1 MKIDVRKLKT
11 DVRVRFVVLVGTVVV
26 TIPLWLKAKFF
37 GTLYMKYYGEIQAY
51 NSGKLSLTVAQLTSI
66 QNKLNQVNSYQ
77 TFWGYLFMLMAV
89 ILVVSLVWAVF
100 PLLPSGTESKGGT
113 NE

>member
-1 MKIDVRKLKT
+1 MN
-11 DVRVRFVVLVGTVVV
+11 
-26 TIPLWLKAKFF
+26 
-37 GTLYMKYYGEIQAY
+37 YYGEIQAY

-77 TFWGYLFMLMAV
+77 AFWGYLFMLMAV
-89 ILVVSLVWAVF
+89 LLVVSFVWVVF